1 MQLVGKT
8 VIVMGGGSGIGR
20 ALCDAFRQAR
30 AKKIV
35 VAVDLQAAERVAAAV
50 GGVAFRSDVSNEA
63 DVRSLIENTESP

>member
-1 MQLVGKT
+1 
-8 VIVMGGGSGIGR
+8 MGGGSGIGR
-20 ALCDAFRQAR
+20 ALCDAFRQAG

-63 DVRSLIENTESP
+63 DVRS

>member
-8 VIVMGGGSGIGR
+8 GIVMGGGARIGR
-20 ALCDAFRQAR
+20 ALCDAFRQAG

-63 DVRSLIENTESP
+63 DVRS